1 MVSHSSTKIAT
12 GSEIEKFIIL
22 RSWRNTGH
30 ALRGY
35 MGSQDMVQ
43 AESELL
49 NLGLYL
55 Y

>member
-1 MVSHSSTKIAT
+1 MVSHSSTKTAT
-12 GSEIEKFIIL
+12 ESEIEKFVIH

-35 MGSQDMVQ
+35 AGGQDTVQ
-43 AESELL
+43 AERELL